1 MDRLDTCAPLVMDFG
16 YDLTGSYTAPLMV
29 NAVSNLVAAM
39 LMRLWGPYPDLINAP
54 WPIG

>member
-1 MDRLDTCAPLVMDFG
+1 MDRLDTFGPSVMDFG

-29 NAVSNLVAAM
+29 NAVSNLVVAM
-39 LMRLWGPYPDLINAP
+39 LMRLVGPCPDLIKAP